1 MSLTL
6 PRTMAIAIKWKS
18 LTGGSGANKRLCS
31 GPHVSGVTP
40 FEAPLDPSS
49 HAQRAVWLSS
59 QLEAPSWGS
68 VQGYDGCGMSAGL
81 LHNTAVLPNGGK
93 PVQGRL
99 WSLVDAMHK
108 HPGAA
113 AAPAINALVAR
124 ITECGWA
131 IERHGAL
138 VAAGTLKPV
147 AAQAILRE
155 LTPPDGAVPE
165 RGAPW
170 KRASEWAVAF
180 HEAFSE
186 AATFPA
192 QVAHA
197 ADWLSADKRGEEH
210 RVYALFAPNAASFM
224 ELPAN
229 ALPPEIDLAMC
240 IYHAFSVHNPAHA
253 REALAVVLQ
262 SVDGA
267 EPLKFAKALV
277 RTLANKTPRW
287 QTKRYPR
294 TRLALS
300 KPTARSLWPSQLIT
314 SIASAQ

>member
-1 MSLTL
+1 MT
-6 PRTMAIAIKWKS
+6 IAIKWKS
-18 LTGGSGANKRLCS
+18 LMAGTGASKRQCS
-31 GPHVSGVTP
+31 GPHVSGSVP
-40 FEAPLDPSS
+40 FEAPLDPAS
-49 HAQRAVWLSS
+49 HAHRAVWLSS

-81 LHNTAVLPNGGK
+81 LHNTAVLPNGGN

-99 WSLVDAMHK
+99 WSLIDAMHK

-113 AAPAINALVAR
+113 AAPGITALVAR
-124 ITECGWA
+124 ITACGWT

-138 VAAGTLKPV
+138 VATGTLKPV

-165 RGAPW
+165 QGAGW
-170 KRASEWAVAF
+170 KRSSEWAVLF

-186 AATFPA
+186 LATFPA

-197 ADWLSADKRGEEH
+197 AEWLSADKRGEEH
-210 RVYALFAPNAASFM
+210 RVYALFAPNAASFID
-224 ELPAN
+224 LRAD

-253 REALAVVLQ
+253 REALALVLQ
-262 SVDGA
+262 GVDGA
-267 EPLKFAKALV
+267 QPLKFAKALV
-277 RTLANKTPRW
+277 RALANKTPRW

-294 TRLALS
+294 TREALKKKAALA
-300 KPTARSLWPSQLIT
+300 LWPSALV
-314 SIASAQ
+314 ASVAPAHP

>member
-1 MSLTL
+1 
-6 PRTMAIAIKWKS
+6 MAIAIKWKS
-18 LTGGSGANKRLCS
+18 LAAGSGANKRLCS
-31 GPHVSGVTP
+31 GPHVAGAIG
-40 FEAPLDPSS
+40 FDAPLDPAS

-81 LHNTAVLPNGGK
+81 LHNTAVLPNGGS

-99 WSLVDAMHK
+99 WSLIDAMHK
-108 HPGAA
+108 HPGAS
-113 AAPAINALVAR
+113 AAPAIHALVAR
-124 ITECGWA
+124 LTELGWT

-138 VAAGTLKPV
+138 VATGTLKPI

-165 RGAPW
+165 QGAAW
-170 KRASEWAVAF
+170 KRASSWAELFHQAF
-180 HEAFSE
+180 AE

-210 RVYALFAPNAASFM
+210 RVYALFAPGAPSFM
-224 ELPAN
+224 ELRAD
-229 ALPPEIDLAMC
+229 ALPQEIDLAMC

-253 REALAVVLQ
+253 REALALVLQ
-262 SVDGA
+262 SVDGGQ
-267 EPLKFAKALV
+267 PLKFAKALV
-277 RTLANKTPRW
+277 RTLASKTPRW

-294 TRLALS
+294 TREALKKRAALA
-300 KPTARSLWPSQLIT
+300 LWPSALV
-314 SIASAQ
+314 ASVAPAQP

>member
-1 MSLTL
+1 
-6 PRTMAIAIKWKS
+6 MAIAIKWKS
-18 LTGGSGANKRLCS
+18 LKGASQRLCS
-31 GPHVSGVTP
+31 GAHVAGALP
-40 FEAPLDPSS
+40 FEEPLDPTS

-81 LHNTAVLPNGGK
+81 LHNTAVLPNGGA

-99 WSLVDAMHK
+99 WSLIDAMHK
-108 HPGAA
+108 HPSTV
-113 AAPAINALVAR
+113 AAPAIGALVAHL
-124 ITECGWA
+124 TEHDWA

-138 VAAGTLKPV
+138 VTTGTLKPI

-165 RGAPW
+165 QGAAW
-170 KRASEWAVAF
+170 KRACEWAVMF
-180 HEAFSE
+180 HEAFAE
-186 AATFPA
+186 PATFSA

-197 ADWLSADKRGEEH
+197 ADWLSADRRGEEH
-210 RVYALFAPNAASFM
+210 RVYALFAPAAPSFV
-224 ELPAN
+224 ELRAD
-229 ALPPEIDLAMC
+229 ALPQEIDLAMC
-240 IYHAFSVHNPAHA
+240 IYHSFSVHNPAHA

-267 EPLKFAKALV
+267 QPLKFAKALV

-294 TRLALS
+294 TRETLKKRAAL
-300 KPTARSLWPSQLIT
+300 SLWPAALIS
-314 SIASAQ
+314 SIAPAQP